1 VVGRSVDEL
10 GGKYVVLPRA
20 PPLASFHT
28 TRRPGG
34 ASARPAGPRR
44 GGGDMNTETITKRGI
59 ESALYVCPAT
69 VAASR
74 AVRERVATD
83 DAVTPLQATG
93 LSFAGNAPLGMADA
107 AVAVRSIQQQFVP
120 SHPGD
125 TARRPP
131 A

>member
-1 VVGRSVDEL
+1 
-10 GGKYVVLPRA
+10 
-20 PPLASFHT
+20 
-28 TRRPGG
+28 
-34 ASARPAGPRR
+34 
-44 GGGDMNTETITKRGI
+44 MNTETITKRGI

-74 AVRERVATD
+74 VVRERVATD
-83 DAVTPLQATG
+83 DVVTPLQGTG
-93 LSFAGNAPLGMADA
+93 LPFAGIAMADG
-107 AVAVRSIQQQFVP
+107 VAVRTIQQQLVP

>member
-1 VVGRSVDEL
+1 
-10 GGKYVVLPRA
+10 
-20 PPLASFHT
+20 
-28 TRRPGG
+28 
-34 ASARPAGPRR
+34 
-44 GGGDMNTETITKRGI
+44 MNTETTTKRGI

-74 AVRERVATD
+74 VVRERASSG
-83 DAVTPLQATG
+83 AVTPFQGTALP
-93 LSFAGNAPLGMADA
+93 FAGNARPMADA
-107 AVAVRSIQQQFVP
+107 AVAVRTIQQQLVP

>member
-1 VVGRSVDEL
+1 
-10 GGKYVVLPRA
+10 
-20 PPLASFHT
+20 
-28 TRRPGG
+28 
-34 ASARPAGPRR
+34 
-44 GGGDMNTETITKRGI
+44 MNTETITKRGI

-74 AVRERVATD
+74 VVRERVATD
-83 DAVTPLQATG
+83 AAVTSFRGTG
-93 LSFAGNAPLGMADA
+93 LPFAMADTG
-107 AVAVRSIQQQFVP
+107 VAVRTIQQQLVP

>member
-1 VVGRSVDEL
+1 
-10 GGKYVVLPRA
+10 
-20 PPLASFHT
+20 
-28 TRRPGG
+28 
-34 ASARPAGPRR
+34 
-44 GGGDMNTETITKRGI
+44 MNTETITKRGI

-74 AVRERVATD
+74 ALRERAGLE
-83 DAVTPLQATG
+83 AVTPLQGTG
-93 LSFAGNAPLGMADA
+93 LPFAGNARLGMAAA
-107 AVAVRSIQQQFVP
+107 AVPTIQQQFVP